1 MRKGIIVGLLSLL
14 AACGSTKPEAADGY
28 RFGTAQY
35 EQNNI
40 QIQVVTYSTEQDL
53 QKAASKYKVESA
65 ANIAAFSVLRPP
77 FNTCTIHMI
86 DPSVS
91 YQPEFIG
98 HEFLHCVYGQW
109 HTNNSSR
116 S

>member
-1 MRKGIIVGLLSLL
+1 MKKLVGGLLFLL
-14 AACGSTKPEAADGY
+14 AACGPTKQEAADGY
-28 RFGTAQY
+28 KFGSKQY
-35 EQNNI
+35 EQNYI
-40 QIQVVTYSTEQDL
+40 QIQVVTHSTEQDL
-53 QKAASKYKVESA
+53 QKAASKYKVDNAS
-65 ANIAAFSVLRPP
+65 NIAAFSVLRPP

-86 DPSVS
+86 DPAVS

-109 HTNNSSR
+109 HTDNDSR